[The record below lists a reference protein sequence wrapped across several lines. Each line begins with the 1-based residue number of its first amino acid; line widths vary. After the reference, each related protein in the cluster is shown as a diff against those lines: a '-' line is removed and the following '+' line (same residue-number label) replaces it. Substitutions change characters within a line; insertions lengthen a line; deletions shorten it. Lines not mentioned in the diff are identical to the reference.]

1 MKFQIPEK
9 LNKKSYLIG
18 AIVVIIII
26 AIALTNKKSPLSS
39 QTSTTY
45 TNSKFHYQM
54 KVPSGWA
61 VWDNSKDWDVANTL
75 SVDPKYRP
83 SMTKYPSLEAFQKS
97 EPSLAKSYS
106 DDAANRTKNWSAE
119 QAQYFILANN
129 SSSTPGVFGQ
139 NKINIGITH
148 FEPTFMDSVV
158 ATTTSYNII
167 KPFVTSNNYKAFLI
181 LTPIKPEDGDV
192 AGVLSLEFNGTD
204 TSSDGKVANG
214 IVFLTSGQNAKDT
227 LLEIANS
234 FKSTK

>member
-18 AIVVIIII
+18 AIVVIIIV
-26 AIALTNKKSPLSS
+26 AIALTSKKGPLSS
-39 QTSTTY
+39 LSSSTY
-45 TNSKFHYQM
+45 SNSKFHYQIN
-54 KVPSGWA
+54 VPSGWS

-83 SMTKYPSLEAFQKS
+83 SLTKYASLEAFQQS
-97 EPSLAKSYS
+97 EPNLAKTYS
-106 DDAANRTKNWSAE
+106 EDAAARTKSWTAE
-119 QAQYFILANN
+119 QAQYFIISNN

-139 NKINIGITH
+139 NKINVGITH
-148 FEPTFMDSVV
+148 FEPSFMDTVV
-158 ATTTSYNII
+158 ATTTAYNII

-204 TSSDGKVANG
+204 LSSDGKVANG
-214 IVFLTSGQNAKDT
+214 VVFLTSGPNAKDI
-227 LLEIANS
+227 LLDIANS